1 MISPKLEGRTAARA
15 RPLFYRVTFDQFGTS
30 MTPAKIRNRLAVVP
44 ARVFVEACTR
54 LAQVQDD
61 EAIRRIAW
69 EYRTIVD
76 WWVEHEQ
83 TGHAQAGWERWL
95 ALACEAEDRRR
106 VSLERDTWPC
116 AVEELR
122 TPDAEV
128 LALANPLA
136 LFEEGRALRHCVY
149 AYAGKCRDDQARLF
163 SARMW
168 HQGRVERATIGLW
181 RGLNRPGFPG
191 GSFP

>member
-1 MISPKLEGRTAARA
+1 MRRT
-15 RPLFYRVTFDQFGTS
+15 
-30 MTPAKIRNRLAVVP
+30 
-44 ARVFVEACTR
+44 
-54 LAQVQDD
+54 
-61 EAIRRIAW
+61 
-69 EYRTIVD
+69 
-76 WWVEHEQ
+76 
-83 TGHAQAGWERWL
+83 
-95 ALACEAEDRRR
+95 DRRR

-181 RGLNRPGFPG
+181 REPRGWRIWDIRGPCNRRMG
-191 GSFP
+191 GHWMPLAREVAQAYNKKGASPQLPLPISCALDMSRLRSGNDRCS